1 MAVSFFSVVPF
12 PVHIAHHTTRPS
24 FFLFLS
30 YFHRTPKATYIER
43 SLTHDTY
50 KIKDGFF
57 DSGMLLQA
65 LKARGHHRDGGA
77 SGSGSPGGDLGA
89 KPGSERASA
98 RAARRKDIGKKLRLV
113 EY

>member
-12 PVHIAHHTTRPS
+12 PVHIALHTTRPS

-57 DSGMLLQA
+57 DSGMLPQP
-65 LKARGHHRDGGA
+65 LKARGHHRDAGA
-77 SGSGSPGGDLGA
+77 GAGSAGGDLGA
-89 KPGSERASA
+89 KAGSERASA